1 MENIINIAENE
12 NTLFLA
18 IEKNKLNFDVIEQV
32 NSILSNKYIKK
43 VQIPV
48 VDDEEQAE
56 IEAILDAMTEDDK
69 EIVETHHILVE
80 GDFYQRI

>member
-1 MENIINIAENE
+1 MENTINITENE

-18 IEKNKLNFDVIEQV
+18 IEKEKINYDVIEQV

-43 VQIPV
+43 VQIPE

-56 IEAILDAMTEDDK
+56 IEAILNAMTEDDK
-69 EIVETHHILVE
+69 KIVRTEKIFIEL
-80 GDFYQRI
+80 

>member
-1 MENIINIAENE
+1 MENTINITENE

-18 IEKNKLNFDVIEQV
+18 IEKEKINYDVIEQV

-69 EIVETHHILVE
+69 EIVRTE
-80 GDFYQRI
+80 RIFIEL

>member
-18 IEKNKLNFDVIEQV
+18 IEKEKINYDIIEQV
-32 NSILSNKYIKK
+32 YSILSNKYIKK
-43 VQIPV
+43 VQIPE

-69 EIVETHHILVE
+69 EIVRTE
-80 GDFYQRI
+80 RIFIEL

>member
-1 MENIINIAENE
+1 MENTINIAENE
-12 NTLFLA
+12 NTLFLS
-18 IEKNKLNFDVIEQV
+18 IEKKKINYDVIEQV

-48 VDDEEQAE
+48 VDDDEQAE

-69 EIVETHHILVE
+69 EIVRTE
-80 GDFYQRI
+80 RIFIEL

>member
-32 NSILSNKYIKK
+32 NSILSNKYIEK
-43 VQIPV
+43 VQIPE